1 MTPAEELRTAAKLMR
16 ERVQGA
22 TAGPWTVR
30 EEHGRDIADEGWSDV
45 RVVRPGAGVAI
56 TYLSNVLEGSPHEDN
71 AAYIASMHPGV
82 ALAVADWLEAEADRA
97 AEIDGFEDSASY
109 PLMLAGFRHSL
120 AVARAYLG
128 EPDE

>member
-82 ALAVADWLEAEADRA
+82 ALAVADWLARFADPVYCYGPPISISGTRWTWPGGLSSTA
-97 AEIDGFEDSASY
+97 T
-109 PLMLAGFRHSL
+109 PPTTRP
-120 AVARAYLG
+120 R
-128 EPDE
+128 P

>member
-82 ALAVADWLEAEADRA
+82 ALAVADWLDSVTDRWIGVPAGPSEPEPEDFDA
-97 AEIDGFEDSASY
+97 A
-109 PLMLAGFRHSL
+109 L

-128 EPDE
+128 SGQ